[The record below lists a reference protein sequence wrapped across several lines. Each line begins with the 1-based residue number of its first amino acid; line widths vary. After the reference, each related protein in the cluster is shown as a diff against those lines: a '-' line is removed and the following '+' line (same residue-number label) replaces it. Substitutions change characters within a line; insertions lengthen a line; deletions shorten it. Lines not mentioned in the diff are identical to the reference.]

1 MVDHDNAPIAI
12 VSESAVMATPPE
24 RRPWIESGTLARRLD
39 PNLVL
44 AADLSGMT
52 LIDAVRKAP
61 ATEYLVVE
69 ATGQVFGVLAA
80 TDLDGAFAGV

>member
-1 MVDHDNAPIAI
+1 VT
-12 VSESAVMATPPE
+12 ATPPE

-39 PNLVL
+39 PSLVL
-44 AADLSGMT
+44 PADLSGMT

-69 ATGQVFGVLAA
+69 PTGQVYGVLAA
-80 TDLDGAFAGV
+80 ADLDGAFAGV